1 MPCDM
6 WQMVQSEHSLKI
18 FASELL
24 PFEIDSVEDYELKED
39 LINELNNYKGVDQDS
54 YAPHLSYA
62 T

>member
-6 WQMVQSEHSLKI
+6 WQMVQGEHSIKMS
-18 FASELL
+18 ASKFLS
-24 PFEIDSVEDYELKED
+24 FGIDSVEDSELKED
-39 LINELNNYKGVDQDS
+39 LINELNNYKGVDQHR